1 MTDVMENR
9 EADRRA
15 VLTGEVD
22 IYFKEPISYLNEKFE
37 ACIVKFIKVHRVAII
52 EIDGRCYASMPFGE
66 GTLTGV
72 LYETRDSFDELVA
85 MYPESKTGAAL
96 EEEETRT

>member
-9 EADRRA
+9 KADRKA

-37 ACIVKFIKVHRVAII
+37 ACIVNFIELRCAAIV
-52 EIDGRCYASMPFGE
+52 EIDGICYVTVPFGE
-66 GTLTGV
+66 GRLTGV
-72 LYETRDSFDELVA
+72 LFETRDSFDELVA
-85 MYPESKTGAAL
+85 RYPEGETGAAPEK
-96 EEEETRT
+96 EEART

>member
-1 MTDVMENR
+1 MEKR
-9 EADRRA
+9 QADRKA
-15 VLTGEVD
+15 ILFGDVIINL
-22 IYFKEPISYLNEKFE
+22 KEDEYYLNGKWEKCVLKRFE
-37 ACIVKFIKVHRVAII
+37 AYRVAII
-52 EIDGRCYASMPFGE
+52 EIDGRCYASMPCGE

-96 EEEETRT
+96 EGEETRT